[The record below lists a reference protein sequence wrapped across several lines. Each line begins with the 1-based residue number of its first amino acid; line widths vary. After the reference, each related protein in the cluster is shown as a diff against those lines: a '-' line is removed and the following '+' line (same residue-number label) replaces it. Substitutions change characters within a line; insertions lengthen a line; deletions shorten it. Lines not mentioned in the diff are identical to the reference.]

1 MGFLGGYN
9 TLIPGFTTDDKKDA
23 YYVIDEIKFNSDLT
37 TNVMVEITILFNIYP
52 SIDDRVNRN
61 NLIGG
66 LEFNKTILRENF
78 SGNILQ
84 EYYIYCKPLI
94 IEDLRQNV
102 IFKLGLDISDEIPS
116 EYSEYYALTDHI

>member
-37 TNVMVEITILFNIYP
+37 TNVMIEITILFNIYP

-61 NLIGG
+61 NLIGS

>member
-52 SIDDRVNRN
+52 SIDDRVNRI
-61 NLIGG
+61 NLIGS

>member
-61 NLIGG
+61 NLIGS

-94 IEDLRQNV
+94 IEGLRQNV

>member
-78 SGNILQ
+78 SGNILH

>member
-61 NLIGG
+61 NLIGS

-78 SGNILQ
+78 LGNILQ

-94 IEDLRQNV
+94 IEGLRQNV

>member
-9 TLIPGFTTDDKKDA
+9 TLIPGFTDDDKKDA

-52 SIDDRVNRN
+52 SIDDRVNRS
-61 NLIGG
+61 NLLGG
-66 LEFNKTILRENF
+66 FEFNKTISRENF

-84 EYYIYCKPLI
+84 DYYIYCKPLI
-94 IEDLRQNV
+94 IEDLRKNV
-102 IFKLGLDISDEIPS
+102 IFKLGLDISDEVPS
-116 EYSEYYALTDHI
+116 EYSEYYVLTDHL

>member
-1 MGFLGGYN
+1 MGFVGGYN

>member
-1 MGFLGGYN
+1 MGFLGGYI